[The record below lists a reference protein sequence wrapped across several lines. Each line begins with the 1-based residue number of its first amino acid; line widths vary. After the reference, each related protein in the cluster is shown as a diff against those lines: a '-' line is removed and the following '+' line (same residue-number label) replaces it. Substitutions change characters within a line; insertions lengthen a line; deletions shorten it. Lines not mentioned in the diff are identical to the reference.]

1 MKRSTLY
8 YLFALAGL
16 IITWIFN
23 AQYLIQGGSV
33 EPAAFFGAA
42 MLTPL
47 TTAITLDVY
56 WSAIVFSIWMLTD
69 AKEKAIPL
77 RWLYIVICFCIGLA
91 IALPLYLGIR
101 EQRKEKARSGT
112 NIAGMTTPV

>member
-56 WSAIVFSIWMLTD
+56 WPAIVFSIWMLTD
-69 AKEKAIPL
+69 AKENAVQF
-77 RWLYIVICFCIGLA
+77 RWVYIFICFGTGLA
-91 IALPLYLGIR
+91 SALPVYLAVR
-101 EQRKEKARSGT
+101 EKQKEKARSGT
-112 NIAGMTTPV
+112 NMAGLTTPV

>member
-56 WSAIVFSIWMLTD
+56 WSAIVFSIWMLAQQWPQLLHTVRLQQ
-69 AKEKAIPL
+69 L
-77 RWLYIVICFCIGLA
+77 R
-91 IALPLYLGIR
+91 LGA
-101 EQRKEKARSGT
+101 EQLLQRLG
-112 NIAGMTTPV
+112 